1 MDDIIKNDLAHF
13 YSYIP
18 PHLRLP
24 APPSVGTACLPVG
37 RGPVG
42 RWGWGNKIS

>member
-18 PHLRLP
+18 PHFIC
-24 APPSVGTACLPVG
+24 ACLPRPRSGPPAYRQAGG
-37 RGPVG
+37 R
-42 RWGWGNKIS
+42 